1 MSFAPTSFTL
11 KALSEDGL
19 RFTLAVTG
27 APASHSRPSV
37 DEWAATLKEL
47 ECPFLGIVAPL
58 ELAVQPWAEGSVE
71 VPGRRT
77 EDLAVLRR
85 LLEFRC
91 PQLVLPPVRAAV
103 PGRGGEGEVRLFLS
117 ALSGVPEAVAYCPL
131 AWALLTLEE
140 GGALDA
146 ARRQANMVAF
156 SLAGAANEAMQAAR
170 AKAAERAAAKAAAA
184 KAAAKARKSKGKQ
197 ALQLFSRTVSLL
209 APREAP
215 AALAPAPQ
223 DPVEKIVEECRST
236 AAALRQWAEQCGPQ
250 LQRAATS
257 ATTTTI
263 SGLPEPLQQALN
275 GSVHAIALQADAVA
289 AAARLEASYL
299 DAIAGRG
306 AAALEMD
313 DLVAQECFGAAKA
326 EWVGVVRSRRES
338 LCRWYEASYQR
349 EAAQR
354 LAPII

>member
-1 MSFAPTSFTL
+1 
-11 KALSEDGL
+11 
-19 RFTLAVTG
+19 
-27 APASHSRPSV
+27 
-37 DEWAATLKEL
+37 
-47 ECPFLGIVAPL
+47 
-58 ELAVQPWAEGSVE
+58 
-71 VPGRRT
+71 
-77 EDLAVLRR
+77 
-85 LLEFRC
+85 
-91 PQLVLPPVRAAV
+91 
-103 PGRGGEGEVRLFLS
+103 
-117 ALSGVPEAVAYCPL
+117 
-131 AWALLTLEE
+131 
-140 GGALDA
+140 
-146 ARRQANMVAF
+146 MVAF

-223 DPVEKIVEECRST
+223 DPVEKMVEECRST

-299 DAIAGRG
+299 DAIAGELPSSRWTSSWRRSASAPQRPNGSASCAAG
-306 AAALEMD
+306 ARACADGTRPRTSARPPSVWLQ
-313 DLVAQECFGAAKA
+313 L
-326 EWVGVVRSRRES
+326 SN
-338 LCRWYEASYQR
+338 
-349 EAAQR
+349 
-354 LAPII
+354 